1 MLDSYITPIGH
12 NGFAL
17 EASVRLTLSIRAN
30 SPLTFHHSQL
40 CVRYAVHRQIL
51 SDHNVREPRRSIGDY
66 GAPGLY
72 SQNIVNGDGV
82 KYEPIIHRKAAT
94 NLACPPKLKPLIIP
108 EQGTV
113 ALGLL
118 TPVEE
123 TPDDSEA
130 SSSKIIRP
138 LPVPSR
144 RNNPNRPRAQS
155 TATQSTVSRLFP
167 KLPTTRR
174 DVIQIIP
181 DPPAVV
187 ASTTIERLV
196 GSDFEAPE
204 MFMED
209 HQHDL
214 PSKHTFRSG
223 ASSLGSRNGRNLAD
237 LPPIDAGTVSA
248 GRISVSK
255 TTRQPSHHFTRSERP
270 FLSRARANTSVALPG
285 HQIQNRYVSPTAT
298 SSTTASLYSA
308 NVNTSDTQSP
318 KIPITKVKALP
329 SPPVVLEKIE
339 GNRFHAMS
347 KDKGKGKALDF
358 AGQSDSQNDYQGSEP
373 QGSNEILDMACLRHP
388 IAQKVRALLCQLN
401 LLCPD
406 FEELAPGDP
415 GPAGRL
421 SLE

>member
-1 MLDSYITPIGH
+1 MVLQDYIPKTSSTVMG
-12 NGFAL
+12 
-17 EASVRLTLSIRAN
+17 SSIN
-30 SPLTFHHSQL
+30 PLYMERPS
-40 CVRYAVHRQIL
+40 
-51 SDHNVREPRRSIGDY
+51 
-66 GAPGLY
+66 
-72 SQNIVNGDGV
+72 
-82 KYEPIIHRKAAT
+82 AT
-94 NLACPPKLKPLIIP
+94 ILACPPKLKPLIIP

-155 TATQSTVSRLFP
+155 TATQSAVSRPFP
-167 KLPTTRR
+167 KLPTNRR

-181 DPPAVV
+181 DPPAVL
-187 ASTTIERLV
+187 ASTLIERV
-196 GSDFEAPE
+196 VSSDPEAPE
-204 MFMED
+204 MND
-209 HQHDL
+209 HQYDL
-214 PSKHTFRSG
+214 SSKHTFRSS
-223 ASSLGSRNGRNLAD
+223 ASSLGSRKGRNLTD
-237 LPPIDAGTVSA
+237 LPPIDAGTVSK
-248 GRISVSK
+248 GRISVSR
-255 TTRQPSHHFTRSERP
+255 TPHQSSHHFTRSERP
-270 FLSRARANTSVALPG
+270 FLSRARAHTSVALPG
-285 HQIQNRYVSPTAT
+285 HQIQNRIASPTAT
-298 SSTTASLYSA
+298 SSTIGSSYSA
-308 NVNTSDTQSP
+308 NVDTPDTQLP

-339 GNRFHAMS
+339 GNRFHVMS
-347 KDKGKGKALDF
+347 KDKGKEKALDF

-373 QGSNEILDMACLRHP
+373 QGLNEILEMACLRHP